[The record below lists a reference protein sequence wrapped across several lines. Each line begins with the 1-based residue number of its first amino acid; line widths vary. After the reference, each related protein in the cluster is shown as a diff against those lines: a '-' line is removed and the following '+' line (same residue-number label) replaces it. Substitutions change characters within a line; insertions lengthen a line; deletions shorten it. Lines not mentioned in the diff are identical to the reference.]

1 MADSIYAAGAAHVSQ
16 FRTRVTPQMI
26 AKQKRIATGGAALL
40 AVIGLSQ
47 AAGAQSFDQVGTRA
61 RGMGGAFVAVADDA
75 TATWWNPAGISNTLF
90 FDGVADFRHEALID
104 PQETPISGE
113 TAGLR
118 NTAGGVTVAVPA
130 LGFGY
135 FRVRQTGL
143 EPATGGEGP
152 GRQEER
158 TAPHARSLLTQQFGV
173 TLAQSIGD
181 LLVVG
186 ATVRVVHGSVGTAV
200 AAFDHP
206 DAALDAAA
214 EAEGPSATKGDVDL
228 GLLARIGRVRV
239 GFAARNLASPTF
251 AAADGT
257 PWRVSRL
264 ARIGVAVVSEAVRAG
279 RQKWTAAFDADLASD
294 ETPFGRRRDIAG
306 GVERWFAGRVAMRGG
321 VRASTVDEARV
332 TGSVG
337 GSVAVRSGVFVLGEA
352 TGGGDRALSGWG
364 VALHVQY

>member
-1 MADSIYAAGAAHVSQ
+1 
-16 FRTRVTPQMI
+16 MI
-26 AKQKRIATGGAALL
+26 AKQKRIATSIAALVVL
-40 AVIGLSQ
+40 VGLSPPLR
-47 AAGAQSFDQVGTRA
+47 AQSFDQVGTRA

-75 TATWWNPAGISNTLF
+75 TATWWNPAGISNTLI
-90 FDGVADFRHEALID
+90 FDGVADFRHEELID
-104 PQETPISGE
+104 PQQTPISGE

-118 NTAGGVTVAVPA
+118 NTAGGVTVAVPP

-143 EPATGGEGP
+143 EPATAEGGP
-152 GRQEER
+152 GRQEEG

-181 LLVVG
+181 FVVVG
-186 ATVRVVHGSVGTAV
+186 ATVRLVHGTVGSAV

-214 EAEGPSATKGDVDL
+214 DADGPSATKADVDV
-228 GLLARIGRVRV
+228 GVLARAGRVRV

-251 AAADGT
+251 TAADGT
-257 PWRVSRL
+257 PWRVSRV
-264 ARIGVAVVSEAVRAG
+264 ARIGVAVVSEAARAG

-294 ETPFGRRRDIAG
+294 ETPSGRRRDIAG
-306 GVERWFAGRVAMRGG
+306 GIERWFAGRVAVRGG
-321 VRASTVDEARV
+321 VRASTVDDARV

-337 GSVAVRSGVFVLGEA
+337 GSVAVRSGVFVVGEA
-352 TGGGDRALSGWG
+352 TAGGDRAASGWG
-364 VALHVQY
+364 LALHVQY